1 MDTFDRHNILG
12 WVIDDFNQIQE
23 AVDSLGIVR
32 NLNDYLERYKNN
44 VYNSQVSLLF
54 ESAPFKLNLGGETE
68 KSKLVTTDKPIG
80 IFDFSL
86 ASRGLYRVP
95 EYYSQKLFE
104 EKPDRFEGYDL
115 PKGVVP
121 PTYVTQT
128 NLFGKNVYT
137 FIDGQDEYNCEIRQ
151 KGQSAIEQGI
161 KNASL
166 KFATRNRK
174 VYLTYK
180 RNRGKVKYVEIYSLF
195 YYTSLSTDLQYAVRH
210 IPAIMVAD
218 YLESIGIKVRFY
230 MTRFV
235 DLGGG
240 LPLRAKAD
248 KMNLPMYEKTPN
260 KYAEGLFIQP
270 IISKEF
276 GQDFDK
282 AMGLMTSS
290 RNQSGV
296 YNSIAKYSLKKET
309 TNNDPQTGGNPDWCQ
324 NDYFEGF
331 ERYRNKYQEYVKKG
345 IFKSKEV
352 TTDAMLFFHDM
363 VIKTRFSDFA
373 SSVSFYTNKTET
385 EAIID
390 PNINAFFVWWMK
402 TSANVLKHKVNII
415 NSNDYKK
422 DLSEIE
428 KDLLKTI
435 DDLEVLLKY
444 VSPNITK
451 GNTTTSLQK
460 YLSDLGYKVIG
471 ETQGVCRD
479 GFGAINGYN
488 IVDNKKELTF
498 RTYVMNIA
506 SEITT
511 YAVGGLYAT
520 SDEQREYRDNIFNG
534 VLDALSNFSYT
545 K

>member
-1 MDTFDRHNILG
+1 MDTFANHNILG
-12 WVIDDFNQIQE
+12 WVIDDFDQIQK
-23 AVDSLGIVR
+23 AVDDESYVS
-32 NLNDYLERYKNN
+32 NLKDYLERYKQR

-95 EYYSQKLFE
+95 EYYSQRLAE

-121 PTYVTQT
+121 PTYITQT
-128 NLFGKNVYT
+128 NLFGKNVFT
-137 FIDGQDEYNCEIRQ
+137 FIDGQEEYNCEIRQ

-161 KNASL
+161 NNASL

-180 RNRGKVKYVEIYSLF
+180 RNRGKVKYVEIYSVF
-195 YYTSLSTDLQYAVRH
+195 YYTSLDTDLQFAIRH

-235 DLGGG
+235 DLGRG
-240 LPLRAKAD
+240 LPLRKRVD
-248 KMNLPMYEKTPN
+248 KMDLPMYDRSQN
-260 KYAEGLFIQP
+260 KNAEGLFIQP
-270 IISKEF
+270 IIAKEF

-290 RNQSGV
+290 ANQSGV

-309 TNNDPQTGGNPDWCQ
+309 TARNPQTGGNPDWCQ

-352 TTDAMLFFHDM
+352 TTEAMIFFHDM
-363 VIKTRFSDFA
+363 VIKTRFASFSD
-373 SSVSFYTNKTET
+373 SVQDYVKKS
-385 EAIID
+385 EAEALID
-390 PNINAFFVWWMK
+390 SNINAFFVWWMK
-402 TSANVLKHKVNII
+402 TSANVLKHKVNIL
-415 NSNDYKK
+415 NSDDYKK
-422 DLSEIE
+422 DLAEIE
-428 KDLLKTI
+428 KDLLKTV
-435 DDLEVLLKY
+435 DELQVLLKY
-444 VSPNITK
+444 VSPLTSSTK
-451 GNTTTSLQK
+451 RNNLLQ
-460 YLSDLGYKVIG
+460 YLTDFGYKVIG
-471 ETQGVCRD
+471 ETEGYCDR
-479 GFGAINGYN
+479 GSGGYYGYN
-488 IVDNKKELTF
+488 IVASNRQLAF

-511 YAVGGLYAT
+511 YAVGGLYET
-520 SDEQREYRDNIFNG
+520 TDEQKEYRDGIFNG